1 MDNDAPAA
9 QVPTGKGIGFLLLT
23 FADATLQELVELAQL
38 GERLGYERVYTSE
51 SLTDTLSIDLALAAR
66 TERIVVGSSVALAPL
81 RHPVV
86 AAEAAA
92 TISELSGGRFILGL
106 GLGHEIR
113 NRAFGLSTGP
123 PAKYLRDYVEAV
135 RAVLGGQGR
144 AYYSSLPPQ
153 SYQGV
158 GLDFRRSQYEVPVY
172 TAAVGPRMTA
182 LAGTMSDG
190 AMMYLVP
197 KSGLAAS
204 RAAMRSAAEA
214 AGRDPAAVELNLGV
228 HVFCSE
234 DEAMARDQARGS
246 LAYWVGL
253 GAYNDSLRRSGF
265 PDEADEIKEAFTRGD
280 RDALHAAITDPV
292 IDEFCIVGPPA
303 QCHEAVRS
311 FHEAG
316 VDFLALTP
324 DPVAPGET
332 YPAAVART
340 LEQLA
345 PGR

>member
-1 MDNDAPAA
+1 MSDSDL
-9 QVPTGKGIGFLLLT
+9 PTGQGIGFSLLT
-23 FADATLQELVELAQL
+23 FTDATLDELVELAQL
-38 GERLGYERVYTSE
+38 GERLGYERVYTTE
-51 SLTDTLSIDLALAAR
+51 SLTDTLSIDLAIAAR

-81 RHPVV
+81 RHPVI

-123 PAKYLRDYVEAV
+123 PAKYLREYVEAV

-144 AYYSSLPPQ
+144 AYYSALPPQ

-158 GLDFRRSQYEVPVY
+158 GLDFRRTRFEVPIY

-182 LAGTMSDG
+182 LAGAIADG
-190 AMMYLVP
+190 MLIYLVP
-197 KSGLAAS
+197 RGGLA
-204 RAAMRSAAEA
+204 RARSTMEA
-214 AGRDPAAVELNLGV
+214 GAVEAGRDPSAVELNVGV

-234 DEAMARDQARGS
+234 DEALARDKARGS

-265 PDEADEIKEAFTRGD
+265 AEEADEIRAAFTRGD
-280 RDALHAAITDPV
+280 REALHAAITDAV
-292 IDEFCIVGPPA
+292 IDEFCVVGSPA
-303 QCHEAVRS
+303 QCHEALQTFKR
-311 FHEAG
+311 AG
-316 VDFLALTP
+316 VDFLSITP
-324 DPVAPGET
+324 NPVEPGESYT
-332 YPAAVART
+332 VAVRRT

-345 PGR
+345 RAA